1 MQGRAKREIIPR
13 TGQNGSTENRHG
25 RQGRNVRRHDGR
37 TDILLPHTESA
48 SNTDT
53 LMLAK
58 YLALLVSTAKA
69 LPTPPPERCHHL
81 PILVSLVS
89 SHPTLSHGRPRRRC
103 TGPDCLSVSLPP
115 FAQGGANTF
124 LGGVPPLHNILL
136 SIDHPELCQHGQPYD
151 LFGKSCNGLAMFV
164 TPPNCADLAPE
175 EQLTQACVSS
185 LTPPNASIVGGDA
198 LGKSIDI
205 RTETRM
211 REVIE
216 SSTKAEGNGYG
227 VTAKGSLHFLQSG
240 HTTRTSAVLG
250 TEAVAMHVRHQTLF
264 NPHLLRLTEYFKRM
278 FRLGPAA
285 WNSAQFSHFFVTGIF
300 YGGYFS
306 GTCVMTSKTEGAGG
320 SCDCLDLPFPT
331 FPPPPA

>member
-1 MQGRAKREIIPR
+1 
-13 TGQNGSTENRHG
+13 
-25 RQGRNVRRHDGR
+25 
-37 TDILLPHTESA
+37 
-48 SNTDT
+48 
-53 LMLAK
+53 MLAK

-264 NPHLLRLTEYFKRM
+264 NPHLLRLTEYFK
-278 FRLGPAA
+278 
-285 WNSAQFSHFFVTGIF
+285 H
-300 YGGYFS
+300 
-306 GTCVMTSKTEGAGG
+306 TCNGQ
-320 SCDCLDLPFPT
+320 
-331 FPPPPA
+331 

>member
-1 MQGRAKREIIPR
+1 MQGGAKREIIPR

-25 RQGRNVRRHDGR
+25 RQGRNVRTHDGR

-48 SNTDT
+48 SNTDIR
-53 LMLAK
+53 LCWP
-58 YLALLVSTAKA
+58 STS
-69 LPTPPPERCHHL
+69 RCWSPRQRRCQRRHRKGA
-81 PILVSLVS
+81 ITYRYVSLVS

-227 VTAKGSLHFLQSG
+227 VTA
-240 HTTRTSAVLG
+240 
-250 TEAVAMHVRHQTLF
+250 
-264 NPHLLRLTEYFKRM
+264 
-278 FRLGPAA
+278 
-285 WNSAQFSHFFVTGIF
+285 
-300 YGGYFS
+300 
-306 GTCVMTSKTEGAGG
+306 
-320 SCDCLDLPFPT
+320 
-331 FPPPPA
+331 